1 MSGDRTRVVVATSN
15 EGKLREFRAIL
26 GDLEVEWVGL
36 AEAGRVDFPEE
47 GDDYEANAVA
57 KARAASD
64 QLGLPAVADDSGLE
78 VEGLGGEPGPRSAR
92 YGGDGLDDAGRV
104 AHLLSEM
111 AGLEGEARRARFV
124 CVAALSTPKG
134 VLVVA
139 DGACLGA
146 IRSEPVGQG
155 GFGYDPVFEIPGH
168 GRTLAELPEQE
179 KNRLSHRGRALLGL
193 RSAIA
198 GLQPRSRV

>member
-1 MSGDRTRVVVATSN
+1 M
-15 EGKLREFRAIL
+15 
-26 GDLEVEWVGL
+26 
-36 AEAGRVDFPEE
+36 
-47 GDDYEANAVA
+47 
-57 KARAASD
+57 
-64 QLGLPAVADDSGLE
+64 
-78 VEGLGGEPGPRSAR
+78 
-92 YGGDGLDDAGRV
+92 
-104 AHLLSEM
+104 
-111 AGLEGEARRARFV
+111 
-124 CVAALSTPKG
+124 
-134 VLVVA
+134 VA